1 MTGLAVNIDKQ
12 PLAAEVNQRFLTYL
26 VRDGQYVVLYL
37 TINFI
42 DHCFLLLQLQVMPP
56 VNLKL
61 GCIICIH
68 LSLLL

>member
-42 DHCFLLLQLQVMPP
+42 DHCFF
-56 VNLKL
+56 
-61 GCIICIH
+61 IITVTGNAVR
-68 LSLLL
+68 